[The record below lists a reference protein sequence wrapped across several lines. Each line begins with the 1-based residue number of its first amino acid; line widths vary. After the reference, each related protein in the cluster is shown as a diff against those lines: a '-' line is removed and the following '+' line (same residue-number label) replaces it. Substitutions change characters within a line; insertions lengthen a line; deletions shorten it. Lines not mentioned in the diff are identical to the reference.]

1 MLLDSHQL
9 SHHTINGTRGLDLPT
24 LNLLEMAKLSDI
36 NFGAY
41 KLKLAIS
48 QQNEA
53 RLSISK
59 HLLQILNRKF
69 LQRVH
74 DIMLDPFVHV
84 DSIEIALVKLPV
96 ATSDFSIDRE
106 RGVRPV

>member
-9 SHHTINGTRGLDLPT
+9 SHHTINGTRGLDFPT